1 MQKKKKYNNK
11 KKKRTFS
18 LRLNPANKKLII
30 RLNNAFYRFASSSF
44 FFFAFPLLASSFT
57 QQSNESKPKGRKRG
71 S

>member
-1 MQKKKKYNNK
+1 MREKKKDNNK

-44 FFFAFPLLASSFT
+44 FFCFSPPCLFFYPAE
-57 QQSNESKPKGRKRG
+57 Q
-71 S
+71 